1 MALDFDK
8 PYKKLWY
15 LMIPTGELERT
26 KAFLAETLEH
36 VRTDLLKNEAFWE
49 RD

>member
-1 MALDFDK
+1 MALAVNK

-15 LMIPTGELERT
+15 LTIPIRELERT
-26 KAFLAETLEH
+26 KGFLAGTLEH
-36 VRTDLLKNEAFWE
+36 TRTDLLKNEAFWE